1 MRINEIL
8 PLTENPVDVI
18 HAPKYAIKIIKS
30 GQMAGNIVDWEVTYY
45 LKNPEVAV
53 RDAESLMDF
62 CTWPLRSDADFC
74 NEQPTLFSGLN
85 AKQAVIEKAKE
96 IQIWCQK
103 RKQQLANMG
112 KHMEFF
118 VKPIIWK
125 GKT

>member
-62 CTWPLRSDADFC
+62 CTFED
-74 NEQPTLFSGLN
+74 EQPTLFSGLN